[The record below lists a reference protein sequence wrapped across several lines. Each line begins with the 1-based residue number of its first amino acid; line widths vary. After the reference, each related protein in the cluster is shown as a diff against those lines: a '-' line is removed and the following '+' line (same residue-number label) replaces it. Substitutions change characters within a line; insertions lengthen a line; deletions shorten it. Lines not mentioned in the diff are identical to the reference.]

1 MLISPV
7 IYPIYHLN
15 PNLPP
20 SHIFGIRCQVHMLRG
35 VVPDVHQASRATVDG
50 PGLTVHFLGS
60 RSQRHG
66 LTEDLHI
73 IRCRQGSIVVIN
85 RLHGGAVGIVGP
97 NPSTQGLLAGDQ
109 FVGPHQHS
117 LAAQVHG
124 VRTTVLVVE
133 DVLPLGHA
141 VHRVQQWQ
149 SLLLQPAIGRL
160 GLFVLQ
166 GLGKDYF
173 ENGFYKCILS

>member
-1 MLISPV
+1 
-7 IYPIYHLN
+7 
-15 PNLPP
+15 
-20 SHIFGIRCQVHMLRG
+20 MLRG

-50 PGLTVHFLGS
+50 PGLTVHFLGG
-60 RSQRHG
+60 RSQGHG
-66 LTEDLHI
+66 LAEDLHI
-73 IRCRQGSIVVIN
+73 IRSRQGSIVVIN

-97 NPSTQGLLAGDQ
+97 NPSTQGLLASDQ

-124 VRTTVLVVE
+124 VGTTILVVD

-149 SLLLQPAIGRL
+149 ALLLQPAIGRL

-173 ENGFYKCILS
+173 ENGFYKCIPS